1 MAILTQLL
9 KLIKPDKSENYSVDV
24 WNTNSD
30 IIDEAIGNRVIKNDD
45 ITPKTASKVSYDE
58 KGLITGSEALTPD
71 DIPNLD
77 ISKITGRAPVVY
89 VNGVPLYGSRFVD
102 LDKYGNIVLN
112 ADGSGDWLISVTED
126 GKVLVTRAV
135 TPIADNLN
143 TEDAETALSAKMG
156 KHLKNLLDTLTAGFT
171 SHSER
176 TDNPHSVTKSQVGLG
191 NVDNTADT
199 DKPVSK
205 ATEARLTELSDA
217 ITEHASKKDNPHS
230 VTKTQVGL
238 GNVDNTADANKNVA
252 TAKKLYTS
260 RKING
265 VNFDGSADIT
275 IADSTKI
282 PLTQKGANNGV
293 AELDANGKVP
303 SAQLPSYVDDVIE
316 GYLYNG
322 KFYKETAYTTEITGE
337 AGKIYTDVATNLT
350 YRWSGT
356 KFVEISQSLALGETS
371 STAYPGNKGKQNA
384 TDIATLKTTT
394 TEHTEDIADLATTT
408 ENLQTDLTA
417 VEAEAIELR
426 QNKADKVNGK
436 VPDEQ
441 LPYYNSSPTILVDGV
456 PLYPVTFADVKNGK
470 ATLADDGSGDYLMGC
485 TPNGTV
491 ILRDISNN
499 VTDPITG
506 IVYRLDVTDGKPIL
520 TKI

>member
-9 KLIKPDKSENYSVDV
+9 KLVKPDKSENYSVDV

-102 LDKYGNIVLN
+102 LDKDGNIVLN

-135 TPIADNLN
+135 TPIADNLT

-156 KHLKNLLDTLTAGFT
+156 KYLKNLLDTTTAGFT

-176 TDNPHSVTKSQVGLG
+176 T
-191 NVDNTADT
+191 
-199 DKPVSK
+199 
-205 ATEARLTELSDA
+205 
-217 ITEHASKKDNPHS
+217 DNPHS

-265 VNFDGSADIT
+265 VNFDGSTDIT

-282 PLTQKGANNGV
+282 PLSQKGANNGI

-303 SAQLPSYVDDVIE
+303 AAQLPSYVDDVIE

-322 KFYKETAYTTEITGE
+322 KFYKEAAHTTEITGE
-337 AGKIYTDVATNLT
+337 LGKIYTDVATNLT

-384 TDIATLKTTT
+384 TDIAALKTTT
-394 TEHTEDIADLATTT
+394 TKHTEDIADLTTTT

-417 VEAEAIELR
+417 VEAEATELR
-426 QNKADKVNGK
+426 QDKADKVNGK

-456 PLYPVTFADVKNGK
+456 PLYPVTFADVKDGK

-499 VTDPITG
+499 VTDPVTG
-506 IVYRLDVTDGKPIL
+506 IVYRLDVTDSKPIL

>member
-24 WNTNSD
+24 WNANSD

-45 ITPKTASKVSYDE
+45 ITPQTASKVSYDE

-77 ISKITGRAPVVY
+77 ISKITGRAPVLY
-89 VNGVPLYGSRFVD
+89 VNGIPLYGSRFVD
-102 LDKYGNIVLN
+102 LDKDGNIVLN
-112 ADGSGDWLISVTED
+112 DDGSGDWLISVTED
-126 GKVLVTRAV
+126 GKVLVTRTV
-135 TPIADNLN
+135 TPIADNLT

-156 KHLKNLLDTLTAGFT
+156 KYLKNLVDTLTAGFT
-171 SHSER
+171 VHSER
-176 TDNPHSVTKSQVGLG
+176 TDNPHSVTK
-191 NVDNTADT
+191 A
-199 DKPVSK
+199 
-205 ATEARLTELSDA
+205 
-217 ITEHASKKDNPHS
+217 
-230 VTKTQVGL
+230 QVGL

-252 TAKKLYTS
+252 TAKKLYAP

-275 IADSTKI
+275 VADSTKI
-282 PLTQKGANNGV
+282 PLSQKGANNGV

-303 SAQLPSYVDDVIE
+303 SSQLPSYVDDVIE
-316 GYLYNG
+316 GYLYNS
-322 KFYKETAYTTEITGE
+322 KFYKEAAHTTEITGE

-394 TEHTEDIADLATTT
+394 AKHTEDIADLTATT
-408 ENLQTDLTA
+408 ENLQTDLDT
-417 VEAEAIELR
+417 VEATATDL
-426 QNKADKVNGK
+426 QQGKADKVNGK

-441 LPYYNSSPTILVDGV
+441 LPYYNSSPTILVEGV
-456 PLYPVTFADVKNGK
+456 PLYPVTFADVKDGK
-470 ATLADDGSGDYLMGC
+470 AILTDDGSGDYLIGC

-491 ILRDISNN
+491 ILRDVSNN
-499 VTDPITG
+499 VTDPVTG

>member
-9 KLIKPDKSENYSVDV
+9 KLVKPDKSENYSVDV

-102 LDKYGNIVLN
+102 LDKDGNIVLN

-135 TPIADNLN
+135 TTIADNLT

-156 KHLKNLLDTLTAGFT
+156 KYLKNLLDTTTAGFT

-176 TDNPHSVTKSQVGLG
+176 T
-191 NVDNTADT
+191 
-199 DKPVSK
+199 
-205 ATEARLTELSDA
+205 
-217 ITEHASKKDNPHS
+217 DNPHS

-265 VNFDGSADIT
+265 VNFDGSTDIT

-282 PLTQKGANNGV
+282 PLSQKGANNGI

-322 KFYKETAYTTEITGE
+322 KFYKEAAHTTEITGE
-337 AGKIYTDVATNLT
+337 VGKIYTDVATNLT

-356 KFVEISQSLALGETS
+356 KFVEISQSLSLGETS

-384 TDIATLKTTT
+384 TDIAALKTTT
-394 TEHTEDIADLATTT
+394 TKHTEDIADLTTTT

-417 VEAEAIELR
+417 VEAEATELR
-426 QNKADKVNGK
+426 QDKADKVNGK

-456 PLYPVTFADVKNGK
+456 PLYPVTFADVKDGK

-499 VTDPITG
+499 VTDPVTG